1 MYFIDS
7 QHFELGIFVLSFFYF
22 YTNQP
27 NTMSVQL
34 KDCKNCE
41 KPFDEAYE
49 FCPHC
54 GQKDKD
60 ELTLG
65 VLFYNTISNYF
76 SFDARFFKSFFP
88 LLFKPGY
95 LAEKFIEGK
104 RLLYLHPAQ
113 MYLFVAIVFFFLNS
127 FRIDNWSNQLDS
139 QIGKVFKGNEVINTN
154 TGNRVTDSINGVK
167 LTNRIKQDSIDRI
180 EVREVLEANK
190 IYTGFSEKQIDSIV
204 SSEGFRAV
212 DFSFDYTKKLDSLIA
227 VDAPNKLIYKEMGVE
242 GASGRFSQRFLSQGL
257 KFYKQRK
264 AGGIFQ
270 SFFDTMSIAMFF
282 ILPIFALLLKLF
294 FRKSGRYSHH
304 LVFSFY
310 YFAFLF
316 TVFSLIVGVNYIV
329 DIPNWIDCL
338 IVFSTFIY
346 LFVAIKR
353 FYKQGW
359 FKSYLKTSLVTLLFF
374 PVVSIAGSI
383 VLVFAILLY

>member
-1 MYFIDS
+1 
-7 QHFELGIFVLSFFYF
+7 
-22 YTNQP
+22 
-27 NTMSVQL
+27 MSVQL

-60 ELTLG
+60 ELTIG

-88 LLFKPGY
+88 LLFKPGF
-95 LAEKFIEGK
+95 LAEKFIAGK

-113 MYLFVAIVFFFLNS
+113 MYLFVAVVFFFLNS
-127 FRIDNWSNQLDS
+127 SRINNWSNQFDEGVGMVLD
-139 QIGKVFKGNEVINTN
+139 KVKDIEVN
-154 TGNRVTDSINGVK
+154 TGDKVTDSLNLIK

-180 EVREVLEANK
+180 EVKQVLEENK
-190 IYTGFSEKQIDSIV
+190 IYTGFSEKEIDSIV

-212 DFSFDYTKKLDSLIA
+212 DFDFDFTKKIDSLIQK
-227 VDAPNKLIYKEMGVE
+227 DTPNEVIYKELGLAEDDDQFTKRFYEQGV
-242 GASGRFSQRFLSQGL
+242 
-257 KFYKQRK
+257 KYYKQRK
-264 AGGIFQ
+264 TDGIFQ
-270 SFFDTMSIAMFF
+270 TFFDTMSIAMFF

-310 YFAFLF
+310 YFSFLF
-316 TVFSLIVGVNYIV
+316 TVFSLIIGVNYIV
-329 DIPNWIDCL
+329 EIPDWIDWL
-338 IVFSTFIY
+338 IVLSTFIY
-346 LFVAIKR
+346 LFIAVKR

-359 FKSYLKTSLVTLLFF
+359 FKSYLKTSLVTLFFF
-374 PVVSIAGSI
+374 PIASITGF
-383 VLVFAILLY
+383 VLLILAIMMY

>member
-1 MYFIDS
+1 
-7 QHFELGIFVLSFFYF
+7 
-22 YTNQP
+22 
-27 NTMSVQL
+27 MSVQI

-60 ELTLG
+60 DLTLG
-65 VLFYNTISNYF
+65 LLFYNTISNYF

-88 LLFKPGY
+88 LLFKPGF
-95 LAEKFIEGK
+95 LAEKFIAGK

-127 FRIDNWSNQLDS
+127 FRINRMSSEFDKG
-139 QIGKVFKGNEVINTN
+139 IGKVLNQVQDIDTN
-154 TGNRVTDSINGVK
+154 TGDFKIDSINSIM
-167 LTNRIKQDSIDRI
+167 LADRMKQDSIDRI
-180 EVREVLEANK
+180 EVKKVLEENK

-204 SSEGFRAV
+204 SSENFRAV
-212 DFSFDYTKKLDSLIA
+212 DFSFDFTKKLDSLIA
-227 VDAPNKLIYKEMGVE
+227 KDTPDVIIYKELGLKKDDGNLTKRLYRQGV
-242 GASGRFSQRFLSQGL
+242 

-264 AGGIFQ
+264 VGGIFQ

-282 ILPIFALLLKLF
+282 ILPIFALILKLF
-294 FRKSGRYSHH
+294 FRKTGRYSHH

-310 YFAFLF
+310 YFSFLF
-316 TVFSLIVGVNYIV
+316 TVFSLIVGVNYIIE
-329 DIPNWIDCL
+329 IPNWIDWL
-338 IVFSTFIY
+338 IVLSTFIY
-346 LFVAIKR
+346 LFLAIKR

-359 FKSYLKTSLVTLLFF
+359 FKSYLKTSLITLLFF
-374 PVVSIAGSI
+374 PVALIAGCI
-383 VLVFAILLY
+383 VLVFAVMLF

>member
-1 MYFIDS
+1 
-7 QHFELGIFVLSFFYF
+7 
-22 YTNQP
+22 
-27 NTMSVQL
+27 MSVQL
-34 KDCKNCE
+34 KNCKNCE

-60 ELTLG
+60 DLTLG
-65 VLFYNTISNYF
+65 LLFYNTISNYF

-95 LAEKFIEGK
+95 LAEKFIAGK

-127 FRIDNWSNQLDS
+127 FRVNTWSNQFDKEV
-139 QIGKVFKGNEVINTN
+139 GKVFNQVKELDINTGDPVKDSLN
-154 TGNRVTDSINGVK
+154 LITLTD
-167 LTNRIKQDSIDRI
+167 RIQQDSLDRI
-180 EVREVLEANK
+180 EVRKVLQENK
-190 IYTGFSEKQIDSIV
+190 IYTCFTDKQIDSIV
-204 SSEGFRAV
+204 SGENFRAV
-212 DFSFDYTKKLDSLIA
+212 DFSLDEFKKLDSLIA
-227 VDAPNKLIYKEMGVE
+227 KNTPDAVIYKELGLKE
-242 GASGRFSQRFLSQGL
+242 SDGNLKKRFYSQGL

-270 SFFDTMSIAMFF
+270 TFFDTMSIAMFF

-294 FRKSGRYSHH
+294 FRKSGRYTHH

-316 TVFSLIVGVNYIV
+316 TVFSLIVGVNYMV
-329 DIPNWIDCL
+329 DIPDWIDNL
-338 IVFSTFIY
+338 IVLSTFIY
-346 LFVAIKR
+346 LFIAIKR

-359 FKSYLKTSLVTLLFF
+359 FKSFFKTCFVTLFF
-374 PVVSIAGSI
+374 IPVAFTAGCI
-383 VLVFAILLY
+383 VLVFAVMNF

>member
-1 MYFIDS
+1 
-7 QHFELGIFVLSFFYF
+7 
-22 YTNQP
+22 
-27 NTMSVQL
+27 MSVQL

-190 IYTGFSEKQIDSIV
+190 IYTGFSEKQIDSII

-212 DFSFDYTKKLDSLIA
+212 DFSFDFTKKLDSLIA
-227 VDAPNKLIYKEMGVE
+227 VDAPNKVIYKEMGVE
-242 GASGRFSQRFLSQGL
+242 GASGRFSQRLLSQGL

-329 DIPNWIDCL
+329 EIPNWIDWL